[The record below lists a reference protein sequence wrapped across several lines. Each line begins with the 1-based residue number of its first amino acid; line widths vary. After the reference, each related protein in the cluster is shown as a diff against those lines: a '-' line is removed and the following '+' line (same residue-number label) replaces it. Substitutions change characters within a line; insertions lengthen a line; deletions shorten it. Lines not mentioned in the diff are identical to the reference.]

1 MEQQLL
7 RKYIFKFYLNG
18 SHSIVINGNM
28 GDVHPHTWEIVLEVV
43 LQRSEFVQFS
53 VYEKVVEL
61 FFSRYQNRT
70 LNEVKPFDLI
80 VPTLENMV
88 EYFGEELR
96 KLLRSEGGDLAKI
109 EGSEAPTRSYVISYT
124 KDSQYLTGIRRNS
137 ERSVSDI
144 LDRMLDS
151 WESGHE

>member
-1 MEQQLL
+1 MEQKLL
-7 RKYIFKFYLNG
+7 RKYVFKFYLNG

-28 GDVHPHTWEIVLEVV
+28 GEVHPHTWEIILEVV

-53 VYEKVVEL
+53 VYEKIVEE
-61 FFSRYQNRT
+61 FFSRYQNKT

-80 VPTLENMV
+80 IPTLENMV

-96 KLLRSEGGDLAKI
+96 KLLGSAGGELAQI
-109 EGSEAPTRSYVISYT
+109 EGSETPTRSYVISYA
-124 KDSQYLTGIRRNS
+124 KDSEYLAGIRRNS
-137 ERSVSDI
+137 EKSISDI

>member
-18 SHSIVINGNM
+18 SHSIVINGNK

-109 EGSEAPTRSYVISYT
+109 EGSETPTRSYVISYT
-124 KDSQYLTGIRRNS
+124 KDSEYLTGIRRNS
-137 ERSVSDI
+137 ERAVSDI

>member
-18 SHSIVINGNM
+18 SHRIVINGNM
-28 GDVHPHTWEIVLEVV
+28 GEAHPHTWEIVLEVV

-53 VYEKVVEL
+53 VYEKVFEQ
-61 FFSRYQNRT
+61 FFSRYQNKT

-96 KLLRSEGGDLAKI
+96 KLLRRVGGDLAQI
-109 EGSEAPTRSYVISYT
+109 GGSETPARSYVISYT
-124 KDSQYLTGIRRNS
+124 KDSEYLAGIRQNS
-137 ERSVSDI
+137 EKSVSDI

-151 WESGHE
+151 WESNHE

>member
-1 MEQQLL
+1 MEQKLL
-7 RKYIFKFYLNG
+7 RKYVFKFYLNG

-28 GDVHPHTWEIVLEVV
+28 GEVHPHTWEIILEVV

-53 VYEKVVEL
+53 TYEKVVEE
-61 FFSRYQNRT
+61 FFSRYQNKT

-96 KLLRSEGGDLAKI
+96 KLLWSKGGELAQI
-109 EGSEAPTRSYVISYT
+109 EGSETPTRSYVISYQQ
-124 KDSQYLTGIRRNS
+124 DSEYLMGIRQSAENS
-137 ERSVSDI
+137 ISDI